1 MDSVVNAGSY
11 VRKEGVHYE
20 YDRIADRKRVDFIAA
35 VLQGSLSANAHIL
48 DVGCGNGVISR
59 HLGRLGFQVLGIDVS
74 DKTIENARAATSLS
88 NVVFQ
93 TKSAEELVASGE
105 RYDAVICSEVLEHLT
120 DPGALL
126 KVLYASLKEDGKLI
140 VTVPNGKGPRESFV
154 TKPILRMRS
163 RNGWLWRTVNKMK
176 NALGYKGTT
185 VQSAADN
192 LDHIQFFSKK
202 DLERLSKEHHFKI
215 TKFGKA
221 NFVEDV
227 FPFSFFAKRIPFL
240 QKIDCKIADMLPT
253 RFTGGFFS
261 VWEKNRQ

>member
-1 MDSVVNAGSY
+1 MDSVIKAGAYAGREST
-11 VRKEGVHYE
+11 HYE

-35 VLQGSLSANAHIL
+35 VLQGSLPAGARIL

-74 DKTIENARAATSLS
+74 AKTIEKAKAATSLS
-88 NVVFQ
+88 NVNFMQ
-93 TKSAEELVASGE
+93 KSAEELVASGE

-126 KVLYASLKEDGKLI
+126 KVLYSCLKEDGKLI
-140 VTVPNGKGPRESFV
+140 VTVPNGKGPREMFV
-154 TKPILRMRS
+154 TRPFLYLRKG
-163 RNGWLWRTVNKMK
+163 NGWLWRTVNKLK
-176 NALGYKGTT
+176 NSLGYKGTT

-202 DLERLSKEHHFKI
+202 DLENLSGAHQFRI

-221 NFVEDV
+221 NFIEDV
-227 FPFSFFAKRIPFL
+227 FPFSFLAKRIPFL
-240 QKIDCKIADMLPT
+240 QKLDCKIADILPT
-253 RFTGGFFS
+253 TFTGGFFS